1 MKRQCKMKGFP
12 ADESVEMLALAK
24 SETEAREIAEWYHIE
39 LLSFSEGV
47 AVYSTDRDPAELIA
61 LGNQNGY
68 PKLSVN
74 HKLQLY

>member
-1 MKRQCKMKGFP
+1 MKRQCRSRNFP
-12 ADESVEMLALAK
+12 ADGSVEMLALAK
-24 SETEAREIAEWYHIE
+24 SEAEAREIAEWYQIE
-39 LLSFSEGV
+39 LQSFSEGV

-74 HKLQLY
+74 QELHLY

>member
-1 MKRQCKMKGFP
+1 M
-12 ADESVEMLALAK
+12 EMLALAG
-24 SETEAREIAEWYHIE
+24 SETEALEIAQLYQIE

-47 AVYSTDRDPAELIA
+47 AVYSTDRSPAELIA

-74 HKLQLY
+74 RSLHLY